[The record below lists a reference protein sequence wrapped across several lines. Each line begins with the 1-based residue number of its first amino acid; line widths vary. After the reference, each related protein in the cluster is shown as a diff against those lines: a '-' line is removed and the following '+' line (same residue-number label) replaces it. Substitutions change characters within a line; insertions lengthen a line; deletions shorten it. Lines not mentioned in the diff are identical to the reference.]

1 MDAKKSILMLKSK
14 ILALASSYF
23 STLIGLKCLDMAN
36 VGDILLDFNNWVGII
51 YLKNN

>member
-1 MDAKKSILMLKSK
+1 MLKSK
-14 ILALASSYF
+14 IPASASSYF

>member
-36 VGDILLDFNNWVGII
+36 VGDILLDFNN
-51 YLKNN
+51 